1 MSMINKAKVPEKVDD
16 ASVANYYANNGN
28 KVLDLGVQTI
38 GYRYDQVEKR
48 KMQMPSGKEF
58 TNNVTLSQTSAEVLT
73 LLRDGDLWFVVMGK
87 QSRSP
92 YIVEV
97 EGEIY
102 SKIFLEQA
110 AGLVEE
116 NQNFQSAAIAEGC
129 QELGSQ
135 VVYLTELIVPKLYRH
150 VSYTDEMSK
159 LYLAVTEKLG
169 TQDLDENESINV
181 DIIPLEDA
189 RREFC
194 DYINGR
200 KTSFFGFDIPDS
212 TMLSMTLFFWKLDI
226 GEIDL
231 NNLKNNLL

>member
-1 MSMINKAKVPEKVDD
+1 MSMISKTKVPERVDD
-16 ASVANYYANNGN
+16 VSVVKYYEDNGN
-28 KVLDLGVQTI
+28 KVLDGGIQTI
-38 GYRYDQVEKR
+38 GYRYDHVEKR

-58 TNNVTLSQTSAEVLT
+58 TNNVTLSQPSSEVLT
-73 LLRDGDLWFVVMGK
+73 LFRDGDKWFVVMGK

-92 YIVEV
+92 YVVEV
-97 EGEIY
+97 EGKLY

-116 NQNFQSAAIAEGC
+116 NQDFQSAAIAEGC
-129 QELGSQ
+129 QELGSK
-135 VVYLTELIVPKLYRH
+135 VVYLTELIAPKLYRH

-169 TQDLDENESINV
+169 EQQLDDNENINV
-181 DIIPLEDA
+181 DIIPLEEA

-200 KTSFFGFDIPDS
+200 KTSFFGFDIPDI
-212 TMLSMTLFFWKLDI
+212 TMLSMTLFFWKLDT

-231 NNLKNNLL
+231 NNLDNNLL